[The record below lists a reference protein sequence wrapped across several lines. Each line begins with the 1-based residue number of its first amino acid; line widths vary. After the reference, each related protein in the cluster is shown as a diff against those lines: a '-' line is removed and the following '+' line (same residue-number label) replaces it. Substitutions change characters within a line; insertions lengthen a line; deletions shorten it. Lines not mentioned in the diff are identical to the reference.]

1 MCQVPGLV
9 VAMLVHAHAHTRF
22 GRHGRYVEAL
32 QATFDKYK
40 AEVVARVCVYVRK
53 CEHARVYAYVYMR
66 VRESCVRMRVCV
78 YACTCGMRASVC
90 GRWSGSRGSRGGHR
104 QASPEIKV
112 TSNQC

>member
-40 AEVVARVCVYVRK
+40 AEVVARVCVYVRALA
-53 CEHARVYAYVYMR
+53 HVVARLCACVHV
-66 VRESCVRMRVCV
+66 CVR
-78 YACTCGMRASVC
+78 ACLPACMCLVIARLLPMSRSTCYFA
-90 GRWSGSRGSRGGHR
+90 RGK
-104 QASPEIKV
+104 QAGKPHAKLELW
-112 TSNQC
+112 